1 MLVEWLWE
9 NVWAADLLRR
19 CDVATDHHFKVQ
31 IGKKRL
37 ARQPAFRVRE
47 EMRTENGLT
56 EDGDQKGAV
65 SRSCDVQ
72 EYPGALKRLTR
83 R

>member
-1 MLVEWLWE
+1 M
-9 NVWAADLLRR
+9 
-19 CDVATDHHFKVQ
+19 
-31 IGKKRL
+31 L